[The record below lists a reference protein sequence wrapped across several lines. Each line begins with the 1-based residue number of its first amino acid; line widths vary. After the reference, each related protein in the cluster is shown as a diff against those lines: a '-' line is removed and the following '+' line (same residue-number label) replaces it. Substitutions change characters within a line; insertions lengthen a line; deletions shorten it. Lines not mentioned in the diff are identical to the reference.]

1 MKRLRFIHTA
11 DLHLGSPFRGLQ
23 DLPEHIRSEVR
34 ESTLKSFSKVVDLA
48 IEEQVDFMAIAGDIY
63 DQADRSLRAQLF
75 MQKELGRL
83 DAGGIPAMMI
93 HGNHD
98 PLEEGWKASLRLPPS
113 VHVFSAQEVETVP
126 IDKPGRGTIAC
137 VHGMSY
143 SRAAVTENLALRYKR
158 ANMPV
163 FQLGLLHSNVD
174 GDPGHDNYAP
184 CSRKDLTAAG
194 LDYWAL
200 GHIHTRRVLLDEPAI
215 VYAGNIQGRSIR
227 ETGPKGCYMV
237 EAGDRGDVRL
247 DFRATD
253 TVRWMELELSIEG
266 IDSEQELR
274 DQMQDKLELARA
286 EAAGRPVLARFIFSG
301 RGRLHR
307 MLQKEAMMGEWIA
320 ALREEEAERAEGR
333 GNSWV
338 WIESYRV
345 RSGLPID
352 LAGLLA
358 EEGFLGDLLRL
369 SGELAADKE
378 ELAAF
383 ARQALE
389 ALLAH
394 PKAGK
399 EAEVLAGE
407 EAAEWLRAAAELA
420 VLRIAEE
427 EGWS

>member
-1 MKRLRFIHTA
+1 MKGLRFIHTA

-23 DLPEHIRSEVR
+23 ELPDMIRIQVR
-34 ESTLKSFSKVVDLA
+34 ESTLNSFSKVVDLA
-48 IEEQVDFMAIAGDIY
+48 IAEQVEFIAIAGDVY

-75 MQKELGRL
+75 LQKELGRL
-83 DAGGIPAMMI
+83 DASGIPAMMI

-98 PLEEGWKASLRLPPS
+98 PLEEGRKASLRLPPS
-113 VHVFSAQEVETVP
+113 VHVFSAHEVETVP
-126 IDKPGRGTIAC
+126 VDKPGHGTIAC
-137 VHGMSY
+137 VHGISY
-143 SRAAVTENLALRYKR
+143 GRAAVTENLATRYKR
-158 ANMPV
+158 ANLSV

-184 CSRKDLTAAG
+184 CSRKDLTAIG
-194 LDYWAL
+194 MDYWAL
-200 GHIHTRRVLLDEPAI
+200 GHIHSRRVLLERPWI

-227 ETGPKGCYMV
+227 ETGPKGCYLV
-237 EAGDRGDVRL
+237 EAGLGEVRL
-247 DFRATD
+247 DFRMTD

-274 DQMQDKLELARA
+274 DRMQEQLELART

-320 ALREEEAERAEGR
+320 ALREEETERAG
-333 GNSWV
+333 GSGDSWV

-345 RSGLPID
+345 RSGMPID

-369 SGELAADKE
+369 TEELAEDKE